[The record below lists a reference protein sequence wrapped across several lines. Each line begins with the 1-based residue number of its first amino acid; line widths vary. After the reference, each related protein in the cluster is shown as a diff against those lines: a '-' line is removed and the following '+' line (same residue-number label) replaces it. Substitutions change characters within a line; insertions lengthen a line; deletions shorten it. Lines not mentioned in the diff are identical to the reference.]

1 MGVLVSSSLPSSG
14 LVVMQT
20 EQSVFFCPAL
30 LVLSFL
36 NISHPAKLTSLHIPR
51 APASCFLWLILLAC
65 VSPTSGTLKQI
76 YTV

>member
-20 EQSVFFCPAL
+20 EQSVFFCPA